1 MYRRRGSQCWT
12 FKDFFKV
19 FLWCGLTAK
28 REGGIIWHEK
38 LKSSNLQPLANCQH
52 HVMGTAD
59 MLKKCVDK
67 KLSSKVSTV
76 WLTVLLVFGCLE
88 TSIATQPP
96 PTTTTIWPYAL
107 HFPAELCP
115 WQAFVRQLTLLS
127 LHTDNL
133 LLMPMCV
140 LLHCLCY
147 SDKNHAI

>member
-38 LKSSNLQPLANCQH
+38 SKSSNLQPLANCQH

-67 KLSSKVSTV
+67 KLSSKGSTV
-76 WLTVLLVFGCLE
+76 WLTVLLVFGCLV
-88 TSIATQPP
+88 TSIATQHPP
-96 PTTTTIWPYAL
+96 LDLMPYRA
-107 HFPAELCP
+107 FPCRTLSLTSC
-115 WQAFVRQLTLLS
+115 AFVRQLTLLS

-140 LLHCLCY
+140 LPHCLCH